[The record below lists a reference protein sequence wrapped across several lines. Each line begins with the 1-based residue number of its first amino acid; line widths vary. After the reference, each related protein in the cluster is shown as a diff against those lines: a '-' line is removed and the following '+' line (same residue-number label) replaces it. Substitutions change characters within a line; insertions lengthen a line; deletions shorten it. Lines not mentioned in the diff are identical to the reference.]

1 MFVGQYLFSWQFVK
15 VTRPNESCMQ
25 ILDFLK
31 NSNYKTMA
39 NEAVI
44 FLDAILS
51 YSVCYKY
58 VTTSE
63 YLANVGKVSVV
74 KSSKTVE
81 QSNQNYENS
90 SEEEDLPLNASVSV
104 DYILA

>member
-1 MFVGQYLFSWQFVK
+1 
-15 VTRPNESCMQ
+15 
-25 ILDFLK
+25 
-31 NSNYKTMA
+31 MA
-39 NEAVI
+39 NEVVI